1 MYSSM
6 TFKGLTLA
14 TRYYIVIIIVVMKVR
29 MPNSEVR
36 SRLLAQKYIS
46 VSGSTAKK
54 KGTQVD
60 LFPKKTSLV
69 LMYITCNLLQ
79 PTPA

>member
-14 TRYYIVIIIVVMKVR
+14 TRYYIIIVIVVMKVR

-46 VSGSTAKK
+46 VKSGSTA
-54 KGTQVD
+54 
-60 LFPKKTSLV
+60 KKTSLV